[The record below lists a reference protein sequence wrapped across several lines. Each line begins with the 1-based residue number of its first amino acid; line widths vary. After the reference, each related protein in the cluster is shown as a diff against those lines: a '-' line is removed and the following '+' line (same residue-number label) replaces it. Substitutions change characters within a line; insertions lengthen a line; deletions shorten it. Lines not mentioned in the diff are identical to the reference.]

1 MKLLLNTIMV
11 AVVLTALLPAISAQA
26 NTYSSGQM
34 ETSLSENSRLPQ
46 STVEVTGPKGI
57 IADFQLGPD
66 DDFDLDAAVRRG
78 LAVNP
83 KIMAVRYQLLG
94 AEEAIRA
101 ARAAFGFVANTSYG
115 YKHFDEEMKSFGV
128 ELSPQDVFSLNL
140 NITQPIFTGF
150 RLTSTFERSELT
162 RDQAMTQIEATELD
176 LILQIQT
183 NFFALLQ
190 ARDNVRSA
198 QASVARLKAQLVTTR
213 SFFEVGLRPRLD
225 ILQAE
230 TDLAQAEQ
238 RLIEAEDG
246 VQIQMTRLNTLLN
259 LPVDNPTNYVG
270 ELRYVPFTMRLS
282 DGLAAAY
289 RARPGLIIA
298 KKRVE
303 IAEQEAKIAKSGL
316 YPHVNAAYNYNRQGD
331 SPDVSGFDSDSNTP
345 DNEWNVG
352 VSMQWRVFDWGQT
365 YHSYKSA
372 TQDVHKKQAEYQDL
386 QLETT
391 NDVQRDFL
399 LIQDAAKRISVAR
412 TALVG
417 AREAF
422 RLAEARYQTQVGT
435 SVDVLNAQASLTRTE
450 YNHHQALADYLTAI
464 AKLNNKIGS
473 KKIDIL
479 STDRHPSRIE

>member
-1 MKLLLNTIMV
+1 MKHLLYTII
-11 AVVLTALLPAISAQA
+11 AATVLTALLPAISAQA
-26 NTYSSGQM
+26 NTFSSGR
-34 ETSLSENSRLPQ
+34 TKTTLSDNPPLPQ
-46 STVEVTGPKGI
+46 STVEVTTPSGTTTSYK
-57 IADFQLGPD
+57 LGPND
-66 DDFDLDAAVRRG
+66 AFDLDAAVRRG

-83 KIMAVRYQLLG
+83 RVMAARYQLLG
-94 AEEAIRA
+94 AEETIKA
-101 ARAAFGFVANTSYG
+101 ARAAFGFVATTSYD
-115 YKHFDEEMKSFGV
+115 YKHFDDEMKSFGV
-128 ELSPQDVFSLNL
+128 EMSPQDIFSLNL

-150 RLTSTFERSELT
+150 RLSSTYERSELT
-162 RDQAMTQIEATELD
+162 RDQATVQIEATELD

-183 NFFALLQ
+183 DFFALLQ

-213 SFFEVGLRPRLD
+213 SFFDVGLRPRLD
-225 ILQAE
+225 ILQSE
-230 TDLAQAEQ
+230 TDLALAEQ

-289 RARPGLIIA
+289 RARPGLMIA
-298 KKRVE
+298 KKSVE
-303 IAEQEAKIAKSGL
+303 IAEQEANIVKSGL

-372 TQDVHKKQAEYQDL
+372 TQDVLKKQAEYQDL
-386 QLETT
+386 RLETT

-435 SVDVLNAQASLTRTE
+435 SVDVLNAQASLTQTE
-450 YNHHQALADYLTAI
+450 YNLNQALADYLTAI

-473 KKIDIL
+473 RKIDLL
-479 STDRHPSRIE
+479 STNRQYSRIE